1 MNVLF
6 VFYVPSGGMDTLNR
20 LRCKALKKYGI
31 HASCLYFHWGAGVQ
45 NNDEVPMHITNDD
58 EEIRGILAAGNFD
71 VIVVTTD
78 HKSFPRL
85 RQLGYTGKLVLEI
98 QGYGPKENARKQL
111 MEAIPYVNS
120 YANGLLNPCT
130 PHIAA
135 LFQEFYPH
143 IPQFH
148 FPNCFDSE
156 AFTYRPAAKPEQPII
171 AWLGRMEDN
180 KNWREFLHIGHQLT
194 YYVPNLALWMF
205 EDPNL
210 SDPHEREQFEQMVD
224 NLGLRPRLT
233 LRSNVPNAQM
243 QYYYSLIG
251 DSGGFMCSTSK
262 VEGGP
267 LSVLEAMSC
276 RCPVLATNSD
286 GVALCIR
293 HNETGKNYL
302 LGNIAQALQ
311 EGLDLMLNA
320 PRREDI
326 RNNALR
332 LLQTEFNPHLY
343 CLSFIRM
350 VNQL

>member
-31 HASCLYFHWGAGVQ
+31 HASCLYYFWGAGVQ
-45 NNDEVPMHITNDD
+45 NNDEVPMYITNNDD
-58 EEIRGILAAGNFD
+58 EIRGILTSGNYD

-78 HKSFPRL
+78 HTSFPRF
-85 RQLGYTGKLVLEI
+85 RELGYTGKLVLEI
-98 QGYGPKENARKQL
+98 QGYGAKENARKQL
-111 MEAIPYVNS
+111 IEALPYVNR
-120 YANGLLNPCT
+120 YADALLNPCT

-135 LFQEFYPH
+135 LFQELFPH

-156 AFTYRPAAKPEQPII
+156 AFTYRPAVKPEHPII

-180 KNWREFLHIGHQLT
+180 KNWREFLHIGHQLS
-194 YYVPNLALWMF
+194 YYIPDVSLWMF

-210 SDPHEREQFEQMVD
+210 SDPHERELFEQMVH

-233 LRSNVPNAQM
+233 LRSNVANVQM
-243 QYYYSLIG
+243 QNFFSSIG
-251 DSGGFMCSTSK
+251 DSGGLMCSTSK

-286 GVALCIR
+286 GVALFIR
-293 HNETGKNYL
+293 HNATGKSYT
-302 LGNIAQALQ
+302 LGNIAQAVQ
-311 EGLDLMLNA
+311 EALDLMINTE
-320 PRREDI
+320 RRENI

-343 CLSFIRM
+343 CLSFISM
-350 VNQL
+350 LNQI

>member
-1 MNVLF
+1 MF

-45 NNDEVPMHITNDD
+45 NNDGVPMYITNNDD
-58 EEIRGILAAGNFD
+58 EIRWILAAGQYD

-78 HKSFPRL
+78 HMSFPRF

-98 QGYGPKENARKQL
+98 QGYGSKENARKQL
-111 MEAIPYVNS
+111 TEAMPYVNS
-120 YANGLLNPCT
+120 YANALLNPCT

-135 LFQEFYPH
+135 LFQELYSH

-156 AFTYRPAAKPEQPII
+156 AFTYRPGAKPEQPII

-180 KNWREFLHIGHQLT
+180 KNWREFLLIGHQLA
-194 YYVPNLALWMF
+194 YYIPNLEMWMF

-210 SDPHEREQFEQMVD
+210 SDPCEREQYEHMVD
-224 NLGLRPRLT
+224 NLGLRQRLT
-233 LRSNVPNAQM
+233 LRSNVANVQM
-243 QYYYSLIG
+243 QYFYSLIG

-267 LSVLEAMSC
+267 LSVLEAISC

-293 HNETGKNYL
+293 HNETGKNYM
-302 LGNIAQALQ
+302 LGNIAQAVQ
-311 EGLDLMLNA
+311 EALDLILNTTQ
-320 PRREDI
+320 RENI
-326 RNNALR
+326 RHNALR
-332 LLQTEFNPHLY
+332 MLQTEFNPHVY
-343 CLSFIRM
+343 CVSFIQM
-350 VNQL
+350 LNQI